1 MHSNST
7 PVPTAPLLLLLKLS
21 CSVLGHSVF
30 YSKHILEDDQA
41 PTFSGF
47 VLSPLG
53 SSFVSDKQNSFFIRN
68 KFNKNLQLEPSSTSQ
83 KAFQIR
89 FNSFDRS
96 HSDFNL
102 ARSNLTFFFDTLQL
116 LPSFNRDGSPLCS
129 AAILEP
135 VWIRKG
141 PLTSFSRKL
150 APSAPTLV
158 HDRCRSSDEGRHVPQ
173 FASIQAAQSHKPQ
186 SRRAYPTAMNCIN
199 RAKLTK
205 VNPKKE
211 WILFIIIVT
220 RARANPH
227 SNSLSLPTST
237 PLC

>member
-1 MHSNST
+1 MLLIREAKYW
-7 PVPTAPLLLLLKLS
+7 PLFERARAPL
-21 CSVLGHSVF
+21 F
-30 YSKHILEDDQA
+30 
-41 PTFSGF
+41 
-47 VLSPLG
+47 
-53 SSFVSDKQNSFFIRN
+53 
-68 KFNKNLQLEPSSTSQ
+68 
-83 KAFQIR
+83 
-89 FNSFDRS
+89 RS
-96 HSDFNL
+96 HFGRGPRQEVKPTID
-102 ARSNLTFFFDTLQL
+102 AWSNKLLWQAGGL
-116 LPSFNRDGSPLCS
+116 RLPSFNRDGSPLCS